1 MTGARTARL
10 VMAAALAL
18 GIAGCQDPYQREPA
32 QKRSPTATPAPG
44 DVERPGPRA
53 PSLRIAPETPA
64 GGARAVARAFASGWV
79 NWDWRTLPARQRG
92 LARLAAG
99 RAAAQT
105 RDTPPAN
112 DPNA

>member
-1 MTGARTARL
+1 MNHSHVTQL
-10 VMAAALAL
+10 SIAAALAL
-18 GIAGCQDPYQREPA
+18 VIAGCQDPYQREPA

-53 PSLRIAPETPA
+53 PTFRIAPETRV

-99 RAAAQT
+99 RLAAEL
-105 RDTPPAN
+105 R
-112 DPNA
+112 